1 MSDVPKR
8 EVSVEEP
15 ETGKIEGETRWWLV
29 GAGVVMAVEGFS
41 LGNLVGFSVPG
52 IEGEGG
58 VSILIMVI
66 AVIILLAGVMV
77 ALIGVSNRASLG
89 AGIGTIVAAGLSLAG
104 VVVALF
110 AADEVGSLLLLT
122 GLASLVAGLKGLDL
136 VRQVRN
142 RSEQTS

>member
-1 MSDVPKR
+1 
-8 EVSVEEP
+8 
-15 ETGKIEGETRWWLV
+15 
-29 GAGVVMAVEGFS
+29 MAVEGFS

-58 VSILIMVI
+58 GSILIMVI
-66 AVIILLAGVMV
+66 AVVILLAGVMV

-89 AGIGTIVAAGLSLAG
+89 TGIGTIVAAGLSLSG
-104 VVVALF
+104 VVVAIF
-110 AADEVGSLLLLT
+110 AADEVGSLLFLA

-142 RSEQTS
+142 RSEQAS